1 MRSFSLIDLVSLV
14 YALQWTV
21 LLVLLALAFGAP
33 LALLLATARTSRFAA
48 LRWLAAAVIQL
59 IQGVPLLGLLFFFY
73 FGMPVFLDLQVP
85 ALVAVGIAYTL
96 YTAGFLG
103 DIWRGGIQ
111 AVKPAQWEA
120 GACLGLS
127 SWQQFRHI
135 IGPQA
140 LRLSLPPTVGFLVQ
154 LIKGTSLASIVGFVE
169 LARAGQVASAATFQP
184 LLTYSVVAAI
194 YFALCLPLTLWS
206 RSLEARL
213 NGAR

>member
-48 LRWLAAAVIQL
+48 LRWLAASMIQL

-85 ALVAVGIAYTL
+85 ALVAVGVAYTL

-127 SWQQFRHI
+127 AWQQFRHI